1 MATFNG
7 QNANTSVVELT
18 ASDLETNNVRIADSS
33 TEYYLSNPYSPL
45 GIVGTTN
52 GVPYTFLY
60 TSYTP
65 LPSTLTVGASGPLA
79 SGTYYDASGTV
90 IGSLTQTY
98 TVTAYSSTAV
108 NLDIKA
114 AGSLSGVPETET
126 LTYSITTS
134 GAATLNA
141 AQLTVNGTTVL
152 LVGCCAP

>member
-7 QNANTSVVELT
+7 QSTNTSVVSLT
-18 ASDLETNNVRIADSS
+18 ASEETSTVGITVST

-45 GIVGTTN
+45 GVVGTTN
-52 GVPYTFLY
+52 GVPFTFLY

-98 TVTAYSSTAV
+98 TVTADSSTAV
-108 NLDIKA
+108 DLDINA
-114 AGSLSGVPETET
+114 AGSLNGVPETET
-126 LTYSITTS
+126 LSYSITAS
-134 GAATLNA
+134 GVATLNA
-141 AQLTVNGTTVL
+141 AQLAINGTTVVL
-152 LVGCCAP
+152 LRCCAP